1 MTALMFVVKNERDCY
16 DEGEKPVYTNI
27 VLSLIAAG
35 ADVNA
40 KDNVS
45 TLSCQHSTRSV

>member
-1 MTALMFVVKNERDCY
+1 MTALMYAVKNY
-16 DEGEKPVYTNI
+16 SKYTNI
-27 VLSLIAAG
+27 VQSLIAAG

-45 TLSCQHSTRSV
+45 TLSRKHSTRSV